1 MSILRENPTVLSV
14 TEAAGKGVAGLVKAA
29 EAGEDVMVER
39 HHKPVAAVIGVERL
53 RRLEELEE
61 DLLDALLVLTR
72 AATDSGGR
80 TSLDEMLSRLGTDR
94 ESLEAE
100 SGEPREG

>member
-39 HHKPVAAVIGVERL
+39 HHKPVAAVIGIERL
-53 RRLEELEE
+53 RQLEELEE
-61 DLLDALLVLTR
+61 DLVDALLVLTR
-72 AATDSGGR
+72 AATDTGERS
-80 TSLDEMLSRLGTDR
+80 SLDEVLRRFGVDR
-94 ESLEAE
+94 EGLEKE
-100 SGEPREG
+100 FGGH

>member
-1 MSILRENPTVLSV
+1 MSILSENPTVLSV
-14 TEAAGKGVAGLVKAA
+14 TEATGKGVAGLVKAA

-53 RRLEELEE
+53 RKLEELEE

-72 AATDSGGR
+72 AAADDGSR
-80 TSLDEMLSRLGTDR
+80 APLDDVLRRFGTDR
-94 ESLEAE
+94 ESLDREF
-100 SGEPREG
+100 GEH